1 VSGENFTFWV
11 EPLAGVLLA
20 FFGVL
25 RVGFFELGFV
35 VGIST
40 SSSLGSLTS
49 GLKDVSFEVLLA
61 GVFLLFVAVL
71 WGVFVDLGFGVSVGF
86 PLAADCLAPLA
97 GVLRGARREVD
108 FAPGVARVSLVPFA
122 GV

>member
-1 VSGENFTFWV
+1 VSGENFTFLV
-11 EPLAGVLLA
+11 EALAGVFLV
-20 FFGVL
+20 FVGVL
-25 RVGFFELGFV
+25 RGGVFDLDFV

-49 GLKDVSFEVLLA
+49 GLKDASFEVLLA

-71 WGVFVDLGFGVSVGF
+71 RGVLVDLGFGVSVGF

-108 FAPGVARVSLVPFA
+108 FPPGV
-122 GV
+122 G